1 MNFKNF
7 STAVH
12 SKYNELAKNNVLYR
26 TNVHKEILWDT
37 YLGKYTGKDAE
48 IFRERAIHDCQT
60 CKSFI
65 RRLGNVVSVND
76 GVIDSIW
83 NVSGLPE
90 NYQAVADAIHKLVVE
105 ASISGLFIVNETLA
119 GKEYNIEQ
127 TETGEII
134 WHHFHADISKFY
146 KIDSGSIN
154 SEIESTVSVFI
165 RALNEID
172 VSTLDTVLDLC
183 NTIYKGEEH
192 INTVSKFRDAK
203 IKYNSLNAK
212 DKNTFVWSQF
222 SKYPA
227 KIRNSA
233 IGNLILDIQA
243 GKDIELAVKSFETI
257 VAPQNYKRTTAVVTP
272 AMKNAALKTIA
283 ELGIEKSLY
292 RRFAV
297 IEDISV
303 NDVIY
308 ADRNAKKSM
317 KDSNI
322 SGIENI
328 LNSVVKEKLP
338 SNSNEIS
345 IEDFINNV
353 VPNADKIEINPENR
367 HLNNLCSI
375 IAPKFTDAP
384 NILKWNNNFSWAY
397 KGGFTDSLKENV
409 KSAGGNIDGVLRF
422 SIQWNDGVSNQNDLD
437 AHCKSPKSHIYYEY
451 KRGVCGG
458 ELDIDIIHPQGVAVE
473 NIFWK
478 KLPPV
483 GDYVFEIV
491 TFSDRGGSDFKAQI
505 EYNGE
510 IFDYSYVGRTNKTFK
525 IATVT
530 HHGDG
535 KFSIKHH
542 MESSQSSKKVDG
554 VTSLEFNTVSSIML
568 SPNYWGDNK
577 VGHKHYMFMID
588 GARNDEKI
596 RGLYNEF
603 LKEDLNKHRKVFDV
617 LGANMICEEVPV
629 QLTGLGFSSTVR
641 NDVMVRVTK
650 GNSKQIYKIKF

>member
-1 MNFKNF
+1 MDFKKF

-12 SKYNELAKNNVLYR
+12 HKYNELSKNNVLYR
-26 TNVHKEILWDT
+26 TNVPKEILWDT

-65 RRLGNVVSVND
+65 RRLGNVVSVTD

-83 NVSGLPE
+83 NVSGLSE
-90 NYQAVADAIHKLVVE
+90 NYQAVADAMHKLVVE

-146 KIDSGSIN
+146 KADSSSIN
-154 SEIESTVSVFI
+154 SEVESTVSVFI

-183 NTIYKGEEH
+183 GTIYKGEEH
-192 INTVSKFRDAK
+192 ISTVSKFRDAK
-203 IKYNSLNAK
+203 IKYDSLDSK
-212 DKNTFVWSQF
+212 DKNTFAWSQY
-222 SKYPA
+222 SKYPS

-272 AMKNAALKTIA
+272 AMKNDALKTIE
-283 ELGIEKSLY
+283 ELGIENSLY

-317 KDSNI
+317 KDS
-322 SGIENI
+322 GIKGI
-328 LNSVVKEKLP
+328 LDSVVKEKLP
-338 SNSNEIS
+338 KNSSEIS
-345 IEDFINNV
+345 IEDFINSV
-353 VPNADKIEINPENR
+353 VPSADKIEINPENR

-384 NILKWNNNFSWAY
+384 NILKWDNNFSWAY

-409 KSAGGNIDGVLRF
+409 KSAGGNVDGVLRF
-422 SIQWNDGVSNQNDLD
+422 SIQWNDGVSNPNDLD
-437 AHCKSPKSHIYYEY
+437 AHCISPKSHIYYGY

-458 ELDIDIIHPQGVAVE
+458 ELDVDIIHPQGVAVE

-510 IFDYSYVGRTNKTFK
+510 IFDYSYNGRTNKTFK

-530 HHGDG
+530 HHGNG

-617 LGANMICEEVPV
+617 LGANMICEEVPT

-650 GNSKQIYKIKF
+650 GDSKQIYKIKF